1 MIVVDANVVVY
12 LLTPGPRTADAER
25 LMESDPEWRVPRLW
39 RSEVRNALLG
49 HVRRGDFSLS
59 HAIAIMAEGEALL
72 ASSEME
78 VSSDTVLA
86 LALRAGV
93 SAYDCEYAALAMELG
108 VAFISADQKLVT
120 AFPESGR
127 PL

>member
-25 LMESDPEWRVPRLW
+25 LIESDPEWRVPRLW

-59 HAIAIMAEGEALL
+59 HAIAIMTEGEELL
-72 ASSEME
+72 SRAEVEVAS
-78 VSSDTVLA
+78 DAVLA
-86 LALRAGV
+86 LALQSGV

-108 VAFISADQKLVT
+108 VSFTSADQKLVA
-120 AFPESGR
+120 AFPEIGR
-127 PL
+127 LL